1 MDNASIPKPTNGRIR
16 RWRSAMRRAA
26 GIRMT
31 SFART
36 IQDPILALLILGVI
50 GVAFFASLI
59 LKASDDMVFGIMFI
73 GGVTAFLE
81 IKKRIDNWE

>member
-1 MDNASIPKPTNGRIR
+1 MPAI
-16 RWRSAMRRAA
+16 RRAA
-26 GIRMT
+26 GVRIP
-31 SFART
+31 SFLRT

-73 GGVTAFLE
+73 GSVTAYLE
-81 IKKRIDNWE
+81 IKKRHDNWE

>member
-1 MDNASIPKPTNGRIR
+1 
-16 RWRSAMRRAA
+16 MRRAA

-81 IKKRIDNWE
+81 IKKRNDNRGVV

>member
-1 MDNASIPKPTNGRIR
+1 
-16 RWRSAMRRAA
+16 MRRAA

-81 IKKRIDNWE
+81 IKKRNDNWE

>member
-1 MDNASIPKPTNGRIR
+1 
-16 RWRSAMRRAA
+16 
-26 GIRMT
+26 
-31 SFART
+31 
-36 IQDPILALLILGVI
+36 VI

-81 IKKRIDNWE
+81 IKKRNENWE